1 MRYIDFHCDTL
12 TELGEGETLKK
23 NNKSVDIEGLTKAG
37 VLVQCC
43 SMFVPT
49 GLIGNDESGMPLPP
63 LERDK
68 RIKGEC
74 DRIYSVYCREMQYN
88 IDCLRPVLKFDDVK
102 DCINDGK
109 TGILLTIEDGGVLAV
124 GGSNMAVCDVPA
136 VGGSNVAAGGVPAV
150 TGSDVEADG
159 LWQEEG
165 RETTGSLENKNCQ
178 KVIENLENMYNKGVR
193 LITLTWN
200 HENCLGYP
208 NSENKYVMAKGLKK
222 TGIEAV
228 LRMNELGIIVDVS
241 HLSDGGFYQVAEL
254 MAKAKRPFIASHS
267 NARAVTGHQRNMTD
281 NMIRVLA
288 DNGGIMGLNLS
299 PHFLN
304 DIEPKNG
311 SSRIAD
317 MVRHILHIR
326 SVGGAE
332 VLAIGSDFDGIEGQ
346 LQVKNPPDFEM
357 LWSALE
363 KAGVSNRELEK
374 IWQGNGLRVLSE
386 VI

>member
-23 NNKSVDIEGLTKAG
+23 NSKSVDINGLKKAE

-49 GLIGNDESGMPLPP
+49 GLIGADGNGRPLPA
-63 LERDK
+63 LERDE
-68 RIKGEC
+68 RIEAEC
-74 DRIYSVYCREMQYN
+74 GRIYSVYRREVQDN
-88 IDCLRPVLKFDDVK
+88 SDCLRPVLSFEDVNA
-102 DCINDGK
+102 CIKDGK
-109 TGILLTIEDGGVLAV
+109 TGLLLTIEDGGVLAA
-124 GGSNMAVCDVPA
+124 GS
-136 VGGSNVAAGGVPAV
+136 
-150 TGSDVEADG
+150 
-159 LWQEEG
+159 G
-165 RETTGSLENKNCQ
+165 RTENQ

-208 NSENKYVMAKGLKK
+208 NSESADVMAKGLKRA
-222 TGIEAV
+222 GIEAV

-241 HLSDGGFYQVAEL
+241 HLSDGGFYHVAEL
-254 MAKAKRPFIASHS
+254 MAKAKRPFVASHS

-281 NMIRVLA
+281 DMIRILA
-288 DNGGIMGLNLS
+288 DQGGVMGLNLS
-299 PHFLN
+299 PHFL
-304 DIEPKNG
+304 DDMQPKDG

-346 LQVKNPPDFEM
+346 LEIKNPTEFGR
-357 LWSALE
+357 LWEALA
-363 KAGVSNRELEK
+363 KAGVPSSELEK
-374 IWQGNGLRVLSE
+374 MWQGNGLRVLSE
-386 VI
+386 IL

>member
-1 MRYIDFHCDTL
+1 MRYIDFHCDTI
-12 TELGEGETLKK
+12 TELGEDETFKR
-23 NNKSVDIEGLTKAG
+23 NNKSVDTEGLKRAE

-49 GLIGNDESGMPLPP
+49 GLIGVDNSGIPLPP

-68 RIKGEC
+68 RIEGEC
-74 DRIYSVYCREMQYN
+74 DRIYSVYCREMQNN

-109 TGILLTIEDGGVLAV
+109 TGILLTIEDGGVLDA
-124 GGSNMAVCDVPA
+124 GGSNIE
-136 VGGSNVAAGGVPAV
+136 AG
-150 TGSDVEADG
+150 D
-159 LWQEEG
+159 LWQKEC

-208 NSENKYVMAKGLKK
+208 NSENKQVMAKGLKQ

-228 LRMNELGIIVDVS
+228 LRMNELGVIVDVS

-267 NARAVTGHQRNMTD
+267 NARAVTGHRRNMTD
-281 NMIRVLA
+281 DMIKVLA

-304 DIEPKNG
+304 DMEPKNG

-357 LWSALE
+357 LWSALA

-374 IWQGNGLRVLSE
+374 MWQGNGLRVLSE

>member
-23 NNKSVDIEGLTKAG
+23 NNKSVDIEGLKRAG

-49 GLIGNDESGMPLPP
+49 GIIGADDSGTPLPP
-63 LERDK
+63 LEREK
-68 RIKGEC
+68 RIKAEC
-74 DRIYSVYCREMQYN
+74 ERIYSVYCREIREN
-88 IDCLRPVLKFDDVK
+88 TDCLRPVLGFEDVK
-102 DCINDGK
+102 SCINDGK
-109 TGILLTIEDGGVLAV
+109 TGILLTIEDGGVLEA
-124 GGSNMAVCDVPA
+124 GS
-136 VGGSNVAAGGVPAV
+136 
-150 TGSDVEADG
+150 
-159 LWQEEG
+159 
-165 RETTGSLENKNCQ
+165 Q

-208 NSENKYVMAKGLKK
+208 NSENADVMAKGLKQ
-222 TGIEAV
+222 TGAEAV

-281 NMIRVLA
+281 HMIKVLA
-288 DNGGIMGLNLS
+288 NQGGIMGLNLS

-304 DIEPKNG
+304 DSQPKDG

-357 LWSALE
+357 LWLALA
-363 KAGVSNRELEK
+363 KAGVPDSELEK
-374 IWQGNGLRVLSE
+374 MWKGNGLRVLSE
-386 VI
+386 LL

>member
-12 TELGEGETLKK
+12 TELGGGETLKK
-23 NNKSVDIEGLTKAG
+23 NNKSVDIEGLKKAG

-49 GLIGNDESGMPLPP
+49 GILGADDSGRPLPP

-68 RIKGEC
+68 RIETEC
-74 DRIYSVYCREMQYN
+74 DRIYSVYRREMQDN
-88 IDCLRPVLKFDDVK
+88 SDCLREVLSFEDVK
-102 DCINDGK
+102 ACMEEGK

-124 GGSNMAVCDVPA
+124 GGGVAESAS
-136 VGGSNVAAGGVPAV
+136 GSEENL
-150 TGSDVEADG
+150 SD
-159 LWQEEG
+159 
-165 RETTGSLENKNCQ
+165 LESENCRR
-178 KVIENLENMYNKGVR
+178 VINNLENMYNKGVR

-208 NSENKYVMAKGLKK
+208 NSENADIMAKGLKQ

-254 MAKAKRPFIASHS
+254 MAAAKRPFVASHS
-267 NARAVTGHQRNMTD
+267 NARVITGHQRNMTD
-281 NMIRVLA
+281 DMIKVLA
-288 DNGGIMGLNLS
+288 NQGGIMGLNLA

-304 DIEPKNG
+304 DMQPKDG

-332 VLAIGSDFDGIEGQ
+332 VLAIGSDFDGIEGR
-346 LQVKNPPDFEM
+346 LEVKNPTDFEM
-357 LWSALE
+357 LWSALT
-363 KAGVSNRELEK
+363 KAKVPSSELDK
-374 IWQGNGLRVLSE
+374 MWQGNGLRVFSE
-386 VI
+386 LL